1 MVVVRTLPESD
12 CENELMMLEGE
23 YINYRDLLSL
33 RAIDG
38 IAEKNMAIGE
48 LLSKYFEKKG
58 GLAERKYLRK
68 RFVSNML
75 SDLGSGRLAP
85 AMRNLLQMIA
95 GGAQ

>member
-1 MVVVRTLPESD
+1 
-12 CENELMMLEGE
+12 
-23 YINYRDLLSL
+23 
-33 RAIDG
+33 
-38 IAEKNMAIGE
+38 